1 MGRTP
6 KQTFLQR
13 RHIDVQKAHEKMLI
27 ITKYQRKANQNYSE
41 VSPHTRQNGHH
52 QKADKQQALE
62 RVWRKENPPTL

>member
-1 MGRTP
+1 
-6 KQTFLQR
+6 
-13 RHIDVQKAHEKMLI
+13 MLI
-27 ITKYQRKANQNYSE
+27 ITKYQRKTNQNYSE